1 MVKLSSGRRRV
12 QYIYPAHVGYDEPLD
27 ANNCSVRALSN
38 ATGLPYEISFK
49 AFERIGRRAF
59 KGVSIKQ
66 CHEAYTD
73 AGGRLIDVYGATRQ
87 AASFTLMTGIL
98 PMQSM
103 TLKTLLLTLPAKGR
117 YIAVI
122 TRHALAI
129 VDGVIVDT
137 GPSKALSRVTALY
150 KFE

>member
-1 MVKLSSGRRRV
+1 MVKLSGGRRRA
-12 QYIYPAHVGYDEPLD
+12 QYIHPAHVGYNEPLD

-38 ATGLPYEISFK
+38 VTGLPYEISFK
-49 AFERIGRRAF
+49 GFERVGRRTF
-59 KGVSIKQ
+59 KGASIIQ
-66 CHEAYTD
+66 CHAAYID

-87 AASFTLMTGIL
+87 AASFTAITGVL

-103 TLKTLLLTLPAKGR
+103 TLKTLLLTLPKKGR

-150 KFE
+150 KFD

>member
-1 MVKLSSGRRRV
+1 MVELSRGRRRAL
-12 QYIYPAHVGYDEPLD
+12 YIHPAHVGYDEPLD

-49 AFERIGRRAF
+49 GFERVGRQTF
-59 KGVSIKQ
+59 KGASIKQ

-87 AASFTLMTGIL
+87 AASFTLLTGVL

-137 GPSKALSRVTALY
+137 GASKALSRVTALY
-150 KFE
+150 KFD

>member
-1 MVKLSSGRRRV
+1 MVKLSRGRRRAL
-12 QYIYPAHVGYDEPLD
+12 YIHPAHVGYDEPLD

-49 AFERIGRRAF
+49 AFQSVGRRAF
-59 KGVSIKQ
+59 KGASIMQ

-87 AASFTLMTGIL
+87 AASFTAITGVL

-150 KFE
+150 KFD